1 MKVLQTIAG
10 FGRLYGGIA
19 TCTYDLISA
28 MHNIGFPLDLLTL
41 QVKNPADK
49 LMGMGETWIKALPND
64 AVTPYEYSNGLTQ
77 YLKSHDYDLYHTNGL
92 WMYCN
97 HITCSIARRRN
108 KPYIIT
114 PHGMLYP
121 NALQRSYW
129 KKWPLIQLCF
139 RKDINEANCIHV
151 TCKAEMEHVRN
162 FGYKGAVAIVP
173 NPANLP
179 DYLDELVVRKQ
190 SNLSGDRLRKFGF
203 LGRLHPIKK
212 VENLL
217 YGVAMLPHPQD
228 CELVIMG
235 KGDDTYEQFLRN
247 EIKRLGLTNVIFKGF
262 VSGRE
267 KYEELSQ
274 LSCLFLPSDSENFG
288 MIVTEALSVGTPV
301 MASLGTPWEEL
312 NTTGCGWWIDR
323 SLENIA
329 QVMQQVIEMP
339 VVQLLAM
346 GEKGRQLVKQKYT
359 APQVARQM
367 KQLYEWLVRNEKKPY
382 FVFE

>member
-19 TCTYDLISA
+19 TCTYDLITA
-28 MHNIGFPLDLLTL
+28 MHGIGFPLDLLTL
-41 QVKNPADK
+41 QIKNPADK
-49 LMGMGETWIKALPND
+49 LMGSGETWIKALPND

-77 YLKSHDYDLYHTNGL
+77 YFKIHDYDIYHTNGL

-97 HITCSIARRRN
+97 HITCSTARRRN

-121 NALQRSYW
+121 NALHRSYW

-190 SNLSGDRLRKFGF
+190 ANLSGDRLRKFGF

-339 VVQLLAM
+339 VAQLLAM